1 MSRINYKSKNSS
13 PRNLYALNVQQW
25 EWELASLNAKPTSL
39 NISTSNASFVVQS
52 RFGHTLLNVL
62 DTYKFPL
69 PGYKVAAGA
78 AAVVPAQ
85 GREQA

>member
-52 RFGHTLLNVL
+52 RFGFAMEIRTTVTHATESLGGI
-62 DTYKFPL
+62 K
-69 PGYKVAAGA
+69 
-78 AAVVPAQ
+78 
-85 GREQA
+85 